1 MSLTYSK
8 MLPLGT
14 KLPSFNLSNVLT
26 GDNFSSVSLSNDCGK
41 VIMFIC
47 NHCPYVIHYH
57 DELVN
62 LIKEYGNKN
71 IEFVAISSNDVEN
84 YPQDSPKN
92 MKILFNDLGL
102 KIPYLYDETQEIAK
116 NYMAECTP
124 EFYLFDKNDS
134 LIYRGRLD
142 DSSPGNGRSITGKDL
157 RSAIENFL
165 LGVSI
170 DKEQTPSMG
179 CNIKWK

>member
-1 MSLTYSK
+1 

-14 KLPSFNLSNVLT
+14 KIPSFNLPNVLT
-26 GDNFSSVSLSNDCGK
+26 GNNFSSDSLSSDSGK
-41 VIMFIC
+41 IIMFIC

-57 DELVN
+57 DEIIN
-62 LIKEYGNKN
+62 LFDEYSKKN
-71 IEFVAISSNDVEN
+71 LEFVAISSNDVEN
-84 YPQDSPKN
+84 YAQDSPEN

-102 KIPYLYDETQEIAK
+102 TIPYLYDETQEIAK

-124 EFYLFDKNDS
+124 EFYLFDNNDL

-142 DSSPGNGRSITGKDL
+142 DSSPGNGRPITGENL

-165 LGVSI
+165 SGNPI
-170 DKEQTPSMG
+170 DKYQNPSMG